1 MISNYHFSDSNEKMV
16 TETKNF
22 LLAHSLKKGRHVIL
36 DETNIN
42 RRNFEDVC
50 ETVKKLNID
59 CVVMEKSFYVELA
72 EAIARDAQRTG
83 TSKVGEEVVSKFWKK
98 SGGVQHK
105 FYKPRVQI
113 FNKRHDLTIDAIK
126 PDYNSKLPWTVVCD
140 LDGTLALFNTI
151 NKDGTTTI
159 LHENTHARNP
169 YDASSANNDSVN
181 EAVASTLE
189 ALSQAGYKIVFCSG
203 REDIYRD
210 KTEMFLKKHISFDYK
225 LLMRNTGDH
234 RKDFIIKDEIYQKY
248 IKPYYNV
255 LLVLDDRTQVVDYW
269 RSQGLTCF
277 QVAPGDF

>member
-1 MISNYHFSDSNEKMV
+1 
-16 TETKNF
+16 
-22 LLAHSLKKGRHVIL
+22 
-36 DETNIN
+36 
-42 RRNFEDVC
+42 
-50 ETVKKLNID
+50 
-59 CVVMEKSFYVELA
+59 MEKSFYVELA